1 MISSAAI
8 FASQPFVAAPIS
20 APLAA
25 AEVFPSRAAV
35 GYGGRVSAVEDEK
48 PRSKADAA
56 TEAALASLYAKYA
69 PAIYAHC
76 RRFLP
81 SPAAA
86 RDATQEAF
94 VRVLA
99 HGVSLPREEEALRY
113 LYRVATNVC
122 LNLLREHNVHSRATP
137 TLVVRTPPTGSAEA
151 GVADREFVAVVLERC
166 GEGGARVAIMHHLDG
181 MSQVEIARVL
191 GITRR
196 TVFNRL
202 KKVARIAEDL
212 LRGRVRPASTKEGE

>member
-1 MISSAAI
+1 MTQAI
-8 FASQPFVAAPIS
+8 ALSDFAAAPT
-20 APLAA
+20 AA
-25 AEVFPSRAAV
+25 GAMVFPSCVAV
-35 GYGGRVSAVEDEK
+35 GYPARAGAVDND
-48 PRSKADAA
+48 KAKTGSA
-56 TEAALASLYAKYA
+56 TESALAALYAKYS

-76 RRFLP
+76 RRFLQ

-99 HGVSLPREEEALRY
+99 HGVELPREEEALRY

-122 LNLLREHNVHSRATP
+122 LNLLREHNVHTRAVP
-137 TLVVRTPPTGSAEA
+137 TLVAQKPHTGSAEA
-151 GVADREFVAVVLERC
+151 GVADRQFVEIVLARC
-166 GEGGARVAIMHHLDG
+166 GENGARVAIMHYLDG
-181 MSQVEIARVL
+181 MSQVEIAEVL

-202 KKVARIAEDL
+202 RKLARVAEEL
-212 LRGRVRPASTKEGE
+212 LGRTARPVTPEEGD

>member
-1 MISSAAI
+1 MTHATARIDFPLPAMPSAAI
-8 FASQPFVAAPIS
+8 
-20 APLAA
+20 
-25 AEVFPSRAAV
+25 VFPSAASV
-35 GYGGRVSAVEDEK
+35 GYPPFASDVEND
-48 PRSKADAA
+48 KASQAG
-56 TEAALASLYAKYA
+56 EANETALAALYAKYS

-76 RRFLP
+76 RRFLQ

-99 HGVSLPREEEALRY
+99 HGVELPREEEALRY

-122 LNLLREHNVHSRATP
+122 LNLLREHNVHTRAVP
-137 TLVVRTPPTGSAEA
+137 TLAAQRPHTGSAES
-151 GVADREFVAVVLERC
+151 GVADRQFVEIVLARC
-166 GEGGARVAIMHHLDG
+166 GENGARVAVMHYLDG
-181 MSQVEIARVL
+181 MSQVEIAQVL

-202 KKVARIAEDL
+202 RKLAHVAEEL
-212 LRGRVRPASTKEGE
+212 LGGRARRVEPEEGE